1 MYSAYILLIICALFQ
16 YNYGKISAA
25 TSAHTST
32 TKSKQAEKFFFRV
45 LDTNNDGM
53 VNWIDFESVIESI
66 VSKDE
71 ASKNARLKVLR
82 KRLEQHFQN
91 YFRELLKVGDSNQ
104 DGNIDLNE
112 WLNVVDD
119 VVNDLKKTNEF
130 PGWFEDLFKA
140 LWRANEFLD
149 EKAVL
154 RDEFANMLI
163 AWDIDEKTAEKL
175 YDFITENGK
184 KAMNY
189 HLFATL
195 MKKFF
200 LNEIPNHI
208 LNFGL
213 A

>member
-1 MYSAYILLIICALFQ
+1 MYSAYILLIICALHQ

-25 TSAHTST
+25 TSAHNST
-32 TKSKQAEKFFFRV
+32 TKSKQAEKFFSHV
-45 LDTNNDGM
+45 LDINSDGM

-82 KRLEQHFQN
+82 KRLEQHFQK
-91 YFRELLKVGDSNQ
+91 FFWELLKVGDSNQ
-104 DGNIDLNE
+104 DGDIDLNE
-112 WLNVVDD
+112 WLNVLDD

-130 PGWFEDLFKA
+130 PDWFEDLFKS
-140 LWRANEFLD
+140 LWRANEFFN

-154 RDEFANMLI
+154 KDEFANMLI
-163 AWDIDEKTAEKL
+163 AWDIDENTAGKL

-184 KAMNY
+184 KAMDY
-189 HLFATL
+189 HLFAIL

-208 LNFGL
+208 LNLGR

>member
-1 MYSAYILLIICALFQ
+1 MYSAYILLIICALHQ
-16 YNYGKISAA
+16 YNYGKISADIN
-25 TSAHTST
+25 S
-32 TKSKQAEKFFFRV
+32 
-45 LDTNNDGM
+45 DGM

-82 KRLEQHFQN
+82 KRLEQHFQK
-91 YFRELLKVGDSNQ
+91 FFWELLKVGDSNQ
-104 DGNIDLNE
+104 DGDIDLNE
-112 WLNVVDD
+112 WLNVLDD

-130 PGWFEDLFKA
+130 PDWFEDLFKS
-140 LWRANEFLD
+140 LWRANEFFN

-154 RDEFANMLI
+154 KDEFANMLI
-163 AWDIDEKTAEKL
+163 AWDIDENTAGKL

-184 KAMNY
+184 KAMDY
-189 HLFATL
+189 HLFAIL

-208 LNFGL
+208 LNLGR